1 MGRCALRWEADSIIL
16 LAMRALC
23 LLALLIAVSPAGAG
37 VYRWVDDSGRVHYG
51 DRPVAGA
58 QTVPL
63 PAPRAV
69 ETPPV
74 ENTPGITGD
83 TGPYT
88 VFEIL
93 SPQQNATLRD
103 AGGRVPIALL
113 LDPPLLPGHRMQM
126 LLNEQPVPGDTP
138 GMHLALDGLPFGSH
152 RLRAQIVDEFGV
164 PLASTATI
172 DFHLR
177 RPSAEAPAP

>member
-1 MGRCALRWEADSIIL
+1 
-16 LAMRALC
+16 MRAPC
-23 LLALLIAVSPAGAG
+23 LLALLIAASPAGAG

-63 PAPRAV
+63 PAPPAL

-74 ENTPGITGD
+74 ENAPGIASD
-83 TGPYT
+83 AGPYSA
-88 VFEIL
+88 FEIL
-93 SPQQNATLRD
+93 SPEPNATVRD
-103 AGGRVPIALL
+103 AEGRVPIALL
-113 LDPPLLPGHRMQM
+113 LDPPLLAGHRMQI
-126 LLNEQPVPGDTP
+126 LLNEQPVPGDMP

-152 RLRAQIVDEFGV
+152 RLRAEIVDEFGV

-177 RPSAEAPAP
+177 RPLAEAPAP